1 MVAVGRVVSRKHAFE
16 LGLTGDTISAV
27 TAASWGLINAVV
39 DDADLDQACVEL
51 LGRATRGT
59 RESTALGK
67 RTLYAQLD
75 LGQADAYRLAGDVM
89 ARSSQTPDAQES
101 MQAFLEKRAPR
112 YQG

>member
-1 MVAVGRVVSRKHAFE
+1 
-16 LGLTGDTISAV
+16 
-27 TAASWGLINAVV
+27 
-39 DDADLDQACVEL
+39 
-51 LGRATRGT
+51 
-59 RESTALGK
+59 
-67 RTLYAQLD
+67 LYAQLD